1 MEMGIMSLREYL
13 IRRLLLIIPT
23 FLGITLITF
32 MVIQLSPGNPAAMK
46 LRMGEQGMM
55 GDEVTREIVEQTK
68 KLYGLDKPI
77 WSRYGIWL
85 KRVITLDFGTSY
97 KDHRPVID
105 KIAERLPVT
114 IELNI
119 ISIFLVYLIAIP
131 IGVFSAVKQGT
142 LKDKS
147 MTVVLFILYS
157 LPNFWVAVLL
167 IMFLGGGDFLDWFPI
182 YGITSPGM
190 ENAGLWPSLWDHL
203 WHLVLPVFC
212 LSYGGLA
219 GLSRFMRAG
228 MLEEIRQDYI
238 RTARAKGL
246 PEKLV
251 IFKHAMRNSIIPII
265 TLLGYLLPGM
275 LGGSIIIESIFS
287 IPGMGQLSFEAVLSR
302 DYPVVMAIATI
313 SALLTLM
320 GILISDLLYVWAD
333 PRITYEGDV

>member
-1 MEMGIMSLREYL
+1 MNLRQYL

-77 WSRYGIWL
+77 WTRYGIWL
-85 KRVITLDFGTSY
+85 KRVVTLDFGTSY
-97 KDHRPVID
+97 KDHRPVIE

-114 IELNI
+114 IELNL

-131 IGVFSAVKQGT
+131 VGVFSAVEQGT
-142 LKDKS
+142 IRDKS
-147 MTVVLFILYS
+147 MTVILFILYS

-182 YGITSPGM
+182 YGISSPELEGG
-190 ENAGLWPSLWDHL
+190 AFLTRLWDHL

-228 MLEEIRQDYI
+228 MLEVIRQDYI

-265 TLLGYLLPGM
+265 TLMGYLLPAM

-313 SALLTLM
+313 SALLTLL

-333 PRITYEGDV
+333 PRITYEAEA

>member
-1 MEMGIMSLREYL
+1 MNLRQYL

-77 WSRYGIWL
+77 WTRYGIWL
-85 KRVITLDFGTSY
+85 KRVVTLDFGTSY
-97 KDHRPVID
+97 KDHRPVIE

-114 IELNI
+114 IELNL

-131 IGVFSAVKQGT
+131 VGVFSAVEQGT
-142 LKDKS
+142 IRDKS
-147 MTVVLFILYS
+147 MTVILFILYS

-182 YGITSPGM
+182 YGISSPELEGG
-190 ENAGLWPSLWDHL
+190 AFLTRLWDHL

-228 MLEEIRQDYI
+228 MLEVIRQDYI

-265 TLLGYLLPGM
+265 TLMGYLLPGM

-313 SALLTLM
+313 SALLTLL

-333 PRITYEGDV
+333 PRITYEAEA

>member
-1 MEMGIMSLREYL
+1 MNLRQYL

-23 FLGITLITF
+23 FLGITIITF

-77 WSRYGIWL
+77 WTRYGIWL
-85 KRVITLDFGTSY
+85 KRVVTLDFGTSY
-97 KDHRPVID
+97 KDHRPVIE

-114 IELNI
+114 IELNL

-131 IGVFSAVKQGT
+131 VGVFSAVEQGT
-142 LKDKS
+142 IRDKT
-147 MTVVLFILYS
+147 MTVILFILYS

-182 YGITSPGM
+182 YGISSPGM
-190 ENAGLWPSLWDHL
+190 EGGAFLNRLWDHL

-228 MLEEIRQDYI
+228 MLEVIRQDYI

-265 TLLGYLLPGM
+265 TLMGYLLPGM

-313 SALLTLM
+313 SALLTLL

-333 PRITYEGDV
+333 PRITYEAEA

>member
-1 MEMGIMSLREYL
+1 LNLRQYL

-77 WSRYGIWL
+77 WTRYGIWL
-85 KRVITLDFGTSY
+85 KRVVTLDFGTSY
-97 KDHRPVID
+97 KDHRPVIE

-114 IELNI
+114 IELNL

-131 IGVFSAVKQGT
+131 VGVFSAVEQGT
-142 LKDKS
+142 IRDKS
-147 MTVVLFILYS
+147 MTVILFILYS

-182 YGITSPGM
+182 YGISSPELEGG
-190 ENAGLWPSLWDHL
+190 AFLTRLWDHL

-228 MLEEIRQDYI
+228 MLEVIRQDYI

-265 TLLGYLLPGM
+265 TLMGYLLPGM

-313 SALLTLM
+313 SALLTLV

-333 PRITYEGDV
+333 PRITYEAEA

>member
-1 MEMGIMSLREYL
+1 MNLQQYL

-32 MVIQLSPGNPAAMK
+32 MVIQLAPGSPAAMK
-46 LRMGEQGMM
+46 LSMGEQGMM

-77 WSRYGIWL
+77 WIRYGIWL
-85 KRVITLDFGTSY
+85 KQVVTLDFGTSY
-97 KDHRPVID
+97 KDHRPVIE
-105 KIAERLPVT
+105 KIAERLPIT
-114 IELNI
+114 IELNL

-131 IGVFSAVKQGT
+131 IGVYSAVEQGT
-142 LKDKS
+142 IRDKI
-147 MTVVLFILYS
+147 MTVILFILYS

-167 IMFLGGGDFLDWFPI
+167 IMFVGGGDFLDWFPI
-182 YGITSPGM
+182 YGISSPGM
-190 ENAGLWPSLWDHL
+190 EGAALPVRLWDHL

-228 MLEEIRQDYI
+228 MLEVIRQDYI

-265 TLLGYLLPGM
+265 TLMGYLLPAM

-313 SALLTLM
+313 SAMLTLL

-333 PRITYEGDV
+333 PRITYEAEA

>member
-1 MEMGIMSLREYL
+1 MNLRQYL

-77 WSRYGIWL
+77 WTRYGIWL
-85 KRVITLDFGTSY
+85 KRVVTLDFGTSY
-97 KDHRPVID
+97 KDHRPVIE

-114 IELNI
+114 IELNL

-131 IGVFSAVKQGT
+131 VGVFSAVEQGT
-142 LKDKS
+142 IRDKS
-147 MTVVLFILYS
+147 MTVILFILYS

-182 YGITSPGM
+182 YGISSPELEGG
-190 ENAGLWPSLWDHL
+190 AFLTRLWDHL

-228 MLEEIRQDYI
+228 MLEVIRQDYI

-265 TLLGYLLPGM
+265 TLMGYLLPGM

-313 SALLTLM
+313 SALLTLV

-333 PRITYEGDV
+333 PRITYEAEA